1 MTAILDIELVRT
13 FHAVARLGKFSAP
26 PSNFTKARRP

>member
-13 FHAVARLGKFSAP
+13 FHAVARLGKFSAAAEQLH
-26 PSNFTKARRP
+26 K

>member
-13 FHAVARLGKFSAP
+13 FHAVARLGKFSA
-26 PSNFTKARRP
+26 AAEQLH